1 MTLNQLQNLVKVK
14 QLKPEPPDQVEF
26 CNLVSSAKRQL
37 QDARVEGLSVEGRF
51 SFAYSAAHALSLAA
65 MRWHLA
71 RNVRLL
77 RVMRGWSQEVLA
89 LEAGLDRT
97 YVGAAERGERNPTLA
112 SVERLAGAL

>member
-77 RVMRGWSQEVLA
+77 RVMRGWSQE
-89 LEAGLDRT
+89 AGLDRT